1 MTKKRAK
8 VCFFLMLKKLV
19 FCRVSLFLVKTVKI
33 GGCIFIKIARNIPK
47 TPQKRD
53 KINKKAT
60 FYIKNDLKNENA
72 LLCFFKSLKSV

>member
-1 MTKKRAK
+1 M
-8 VCFFLMLKKLV
+8 
-19 FCRVSLFLVKTVKI
+19 
-33 GGCIFIKIARNIPK
+33 
-47 TPQKRD
+47 PQKRD